1 MKTAI
6 SIPDDV
12 FQEGERYAQR
22 AKKSRS
28 KLYGEALA
36 EYLARHAPDTITEA
50 MDKVC
55 AEVDRAS
62 DPFITR
68 AGRRILERTE
78 W

>member
-12 FQEGERYAQR
+12 FQEAERYARR

-36 EYLARHAPDTITEA
+36 EYLARHAPDATTEA
-50 MDKVC
+50 MNNVC
-55 AEVDRAS
+55 AEVDQTP
-62 DPFITR
+62 DPFVTR